1 MTLLLVLT
9 TVVLACYCGWLHWR
23 LRNLAVD
30 LRYVHKAWR
39 AGSESQGRVLEELR
53 RELAEARAATAAPE
67 PGGSWFTPYM
77 TIQDALNVHPGV
89 ADVMKSLHIGGCS
102 SCSVSAKETLEQ
114 AASGHGVDLKL
125 MLSRLNALMQDRE
138 KSAALADGL
147 PPTEGGR
154 VMLAVGSVPA
164 RSAGGS

>member
-1 MTLLLVLT
+1 
-9 TVVLACYCGWLHWR
+9 
-23 LRNLAVD
+23 
-30 LRYVHKAWR
+30 
-39 AGSESQGRVLEELR
+39 
-53 RELAEARAATAAPE
+53 
-67 PGGSWFTPYM
+67 
-77 TIQDALNVHPGV
+77 
-89 ADVMKSLHIGGCS
+89 
-102 SCSVSAKETLEQ
+102 VSAKETLEQ